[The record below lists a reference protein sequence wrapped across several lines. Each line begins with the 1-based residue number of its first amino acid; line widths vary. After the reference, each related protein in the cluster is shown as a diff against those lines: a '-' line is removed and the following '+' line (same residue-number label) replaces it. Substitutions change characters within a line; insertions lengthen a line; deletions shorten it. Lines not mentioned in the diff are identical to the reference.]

1 MIDNSLSKDLSKR
14 RVNIKMEES
23 ISPLFT
29 LPTLYKAKVLARP
42 SKVCKSPY
50 LADVTVYDDNN
61 NIIEENVMAHS
72 PALGCCGMI
81 VPDVFV
87 LCTKSPSEKNK
98 SKYII
103 HHVIQKDGSI
113 VGVNPM
119 LANPIVRSLLLN
131 QKIPLFQ
138 NISQLESE
146 YTVDES
152 RFDFTFVNEEGCRV
166 YLEVKN
172 VPLADV
178 VDVSEKERKKLD
190 LSQYDLSK
198 KIAIFPDGYRK
209 KKSEPVSERAL
220 KHVNHLRAI
229 KEENPQVLCALLFLI
244 QRSDV
249 VSFKPSSLDPIYQ
262 KAVYEARDAGV
273 HILPLCVEWKDNEVH
288 FLKFVPMI

>member
-1 MIDNSLSKDLSKR
+1 MA
-14 RVNIKMEES
+14 EET
-23 ISPLFT
+23 PLYT
-29 LPTLYKAKVLARP
+29 LPKLYKAKIINRP

-50 LADVTVYDDNN
+50 LADITVYDDQE

-81 VPDVFV
+81 SSDSWVQV
-87 LCTKSPSEKNK
+87 TKSESTKNK

-119 LANPIVRSLLLN
+119 LANHIVRSLLLN
-131 QKIPLFQ
+131 NKIAQGNSENQHLADFE

-146 YTVDES
+146 HTIGES
-152 RFDFTFVNEEGCRV
+152 RFDFTFVNSEGARV
-166 YLEVKN
+166 YLEVKG

-178 VDVSEKERKKLD
+178 VDVPEKIRKKMD
-190 LSQYDLSK
+190 LSSYDMNK

-209 KKSEPVSERAL
+209 NKSEPVSERAL
-220 KHVNHLRAI
+220 KHVNHLREI
-229 KEENPQVLCALLFLI
+229 HEKNENIVCALLFLI

-262 KAVYEARDAGV
+262 KAVYEAHDAGV
-273 HILPLCVEWKDNEVH
+273 HILPVCVEWRENECY
-288 FLKFVPMI
+288 FLKFVPMLPL